1 MTSCSEVRFFEI
13 CAGVLVSQFTH
24 ADLKFKYRN
33 FLVLKE
39 QESLE
44 LEKIFNYAGRNYQ
57 MSLNENLWFIH
68 DQFYSKKTEI
78 LELDSQ
84 TALYF
89 DLNKIVKKRIN

>member
-1 MTSCSEVRFFEI
+1 MKFGNIGFIKIYCNHDLSSSGFTIKPKVYGPSLRSAVYRRPK
-13 CAGVLVSQFTH
+13 FTH

-57 MSLNENLWFIH
+57 MSLNENL
-68 DQFYSKKTEI
+68 
-78 LELDSQ
+78 
-84 TALYF
+84 
-89 DLNKIVKKRIN
+89 